1 MTTTNT
7 SAAPRARGAALASER
22 VWDTHWPHFL
32 LATAAFALAP
42 AALVAPILKLVLS
55 PDLPWS
61 ACFAGPAMA
70 FGVTA
75 VIVLLV
81 RLGYPG
87 AEYLK
92 RTRYDFALF
101 DHGVELRDGEGNI
114 LGETANATLRVTSV
128 NVRMGQQMVGGL
140 RLDHRAGSFLLLPR
154 PSVAPWPG
162 MSAVPFVAPYCSVAH
177 APYERVRGLAT

>member
-7 SAAPRARGAALASER
+7 SPAHGARGSALARER
-22 VWDTHWPHFL
+22 VWDTHWPHFW

-42 AALVAPILKLVLS
+42 AALLAPLLKLAVS
-55 PDLPWS
+55 PDAPWS
-61 ACFAGPAMA
+61 AAFAGPAMV
-70 FGVTA
+70 FGVTGM
-75 VIVLLV
+75 IFLLV

-87 AEYLK
+87 AEYFK
-92 RTRYDFALF
+92 RTLYDFALF
-101 DHGVELRDGEGNI
+101 EHGVELRDGQGNI

-128 NVRMGQQMVGGL
+128 NVRMGQQMVGGI

-162 MSAVPFVAPYCSVAH
+162 MSAVPFVAPYCSVPH
-177 APYERVRGLAT
+177 ATYERVLALAT